1 MPQLGLDP
9 EQMAAVQKL
18 MQSDAQQIRAITSK
32 LDGQLKSA
40 WWEGPDSKKFRGE
53 WDGSY
58 KAQLTKIAAALEAAA
73 QVIGQNVAQQTQAS
87 AG

>member
-1 MPQLGLDP
+1 MAQIGLDP
-9 EQMAAVQKL
+9 EQMSAVQKL
-18 MQSDAQQIRAITSK
+18 MTSDAQNIRNITSK

-53 WDGSY
+53 WDASY
-58 KAQLTKIAAALEAAA
+58 KSQLTKIAAALEQAA
-73 QVIGQNVAQQTQAS
+73 QVIGQNVAQQQQAS